1 MKDIFKKVASYS
13 ADLVG
18 NGKAF
23 LFGSVL
29 TIYSGLTLS
38 NDLVAMGGVGLAIG
52 ALMINRQKYQNA
64 PYALLPANVV
74 LTVNGV
80 VLAFSGEPI
89 AGTLLALS
97 NSIVGYGTA
106 NLQSLLEKISP
117 QSHGVISSVAGFQIA
132 AAGYFLNDPTL
143 ATIGALFT
151 ADGVERTLRGEDN
164 LRTSVSGAIRS
175 LNIFS

>member
-64 PYALLPANVV
+64 PYALLPANAV
-74 LTVNGV
+74 LTVNGI

-97 NSIVGYGTA
+97 NSIGGYGTA
-106 NLQSLLEKISP
+106 NCNGCWQKYRRNHMGLLVLLRAFRLQR
-117 QSHGVISSVAGFQIA
+117 Q
-132 AAGYFLNDPTL
+132 
-143 ATIGALFT
+143 
-151 ADGVERTLRGEDN
+151 
-164 LRTSVSGAIRS
+164 AI
-175 LNIFS
+175 F